1 MFNSNWNDASG
12 AVQDVTD
19 ILIEH
24 ISHAYNEN
32 APEFLYFV
40 ILYNLFKDYLE
51 NVSEDDLPNEAYGF
65 KSSKIWNLLFQFQKD
80 AVLGI
85 IQKLEQYNGCILADS
100 VGLGKTYTALAVIKY
115 YQQRNKSILVL
126 CPKKL
131 AENWNTYR
139 DNYKNAYPILKKYDF
154 KATIFVIS
162 SFLGVYP
169 NYLTWANV
177 AEMQESGL
185 IDFESHTL
193 SHEELTKAPDLDEA
207 KHQLVG
213 SKQAIEWNLGKQVN
227 FIAYP
232 CGEYN
237 DDIEQATKDAGYRA
251 AFTVNYGL
259 AEPGEDPFILDRV
272 PIFGSNSH
280 TLARF
285 KLRLTLA
292 PLFAPLNKVKMEL
305 REDHPTLASFIL
317 VP

>member
-1 MFNSNWNDASG
+1 MFPLRKQYRWLLAAA
-12 AVQDVTD
+12 AVFF
-19 ILIEH
+19 I
-24 ISHAYNEN
+24 A
-32 APEFLYFV
+32 V
-40 ILYNLFKDYLE
+40 IGVV
-51 NVSEDDLPNEAYGF
+51 VS
-65 KSSKIWNLLFQFQKD
+65 LFQSAKGGIP
-80 AVLGI
+80 VLNYHQI
-85 IQKLEQYNGCILADS
+85 NDTEKNALTVNTEQFEAQMKYLSENG
-100 VGLGKTYTALAVIKY
+100 YTAITPADMLDAWENGTQLPEKPVIITFDDGY
-115 YQQRNKSILVL
+115 L
-126 CPKKL
+126 
-131 AENWNTYR
+131 
-139 DNYKNAYPILKKYDF
+139 DNYNHAFPVLEKYQL
-154 KATIFVIS
+154 KATIFLIS
-162 SFLGVYP
+162 DYVNTYP
-169 NYLTWANV
+169 NYLTWSAV
-177 AEMQESGL
+177 QDMQQSGL

-207 KHQLVG
+207 KHQLTG

-280 TLARF
+280 TLLRF

>member
-1 MFNSNWNDASG
+1 MFPLRKQYRWLLAAA
-12 AVQDVTD
+12 AVFF
-19 ILIEH
+19 I
-24 ISHAYNEN
+24 A
-32 APEFLYFV
+32 V
-40 ILYNLFKDYLE
+40 IGVV
-51 NVSEDDLPNEAYGF
+51 VS
-65 KSSKIWNLLFQFQKD
+65 LFQSAKGGIP
-80 AVLGI
+80 VLNYHQI
-85 IQKLEQYNGCILADS
+85 NDTEKNALTVNTEQFEAQMKYLSENG
-100 VGLGKTYTALAVIKY
+100 YTAITPADMLDAWENGTQLPEKPVIITFDDGY
-115 YQQRNKSILVL
+115 L
-126 CPKKL
+126 
-131 AENWNTYR
+131 
-139 DNYKNAYPILKKYDF
+139 DNYNHAFPVLEKYQL
-154 KATIFVIS
+154 KATIFLIS
-162 SFLGVYP
+162 DYVNTDP
-169 NYLTWANV
+169 NYLTWSAV
-177 AEMQESGL
+177 QDMQQSGL

-207 KHQLVG
+207 KHQLTG

>member
-1 MFNSNWNDASG
+1 MFPLRKQYRCLLAAA
-12 AVQDVTD
+12 AVFF
-19 ILIEH
+19 I
-24 ISHAYNEN
+24 A
-32 APEFLYFV
+32 V
-40 ILYNLFKDYLE
+40 IGVV
-51 NVSEDDLPNEAYGF
+51 VS
-65 KSSKIWNLLFQFQKD
+65 LFQSAKGGIP
-80 AVLGI
+80 VLNYHQI
-85 IQKLEQYNGCILADS
+85 NDTEKNALTVNTEQFEAQMKYLSENG
-100 VGLGKTYTALAVIKY
+100 YTAITPADMLDAWENGTQLPEKPVIITFDDGY
-115 YQQRNKSILVL
+115 L
-126 CPKKL
+126 
-131 AENWNTYR
+131 
-139 DNYKNAYPILKKYDF
+139 DNYNHAFPVLEKYQL
-154 KATIFVIS
+154 KATIFLIS
-162 SFLGVYP
+162 DYVNTYP
-169 NYLTWANV
+169 NYLTWSAV
-177 AEMQESGL
+177 QDMQQSGL

-207 KHQLVG
+207 KHQLTG

>member
-1 MFNSNWNDASG
+1 MFPLRKQYRWLLAAA
-12 AVQDVTD
+12 AVFF
-19 ILIEH
+19 I
-24 ISHAYNEN
+24 A
-32 APEFLYFV
+32 V
-40 ILYNLFKDYLE
+40 IGVV
-51 NVSEDDLPNEAYGF
+51 VS
-65 KSSKIWNLLFQFQKD
+65 LFQSAKGGIPVLNYHQINDTEKNALTVNTEQFEAQMKYLSENGYTTITPADMLD
-80 AVLGI
+80 AWENGTQLPEKPVI
-85 IQKLEQYNGCILADS
+85 ITFDDGYL
-100 VGLGKTYTALAVIKY
+100 
-115 YQQRNKSILVL
+115 
-126 CPKKL
+126 
-131 AENWNTYR
+131 
-139 DNYKNAYPILKKYDF
+139 DNYNHAFPVLEKYQL
-154 KATIFVIS
+154 KATIFLIS
-162 SFLGVYP
+162 DYVNTYP
-169 NYLTWANV
+169 NYLTWSAV
-177 AEMQESGL
+177 QDMQQSGL

-207 KHQLVG
+207 KHQLTG

>member
-1 MFNSNWNDASG
+1 MFPLRKQYRWLLAAA
-12 AVQDVTD
+12 AVFF
-19 ILIEH
+19 I
-24 ISHAYNEN
+24 A
-32 APEFLYFV
+32 V
-40 ILYNLFKDYLE
+40 IGVV
-51 NVSEDDLPNEAYGF
+51 VS
-65 KSSKIWNLLFQFQKD
+65 LFQSAKGGIP
-80 AVLGI
+80 VLNYHQI
-85 IQKLEQYNGCILADS
+85 NDTEKNALTVNTEQFEAQMKYLSENG
-100 VGLGKTYTALAVIKY
+100 YTAITPADMLDAWENGTQLPEKPVIITFDDGY
-115 YQQRNKSILVL
+115 L
-126 CPKKL
+126 
-131 AENWNTYR
+131 
-139 DNYKNAYPILKKYDF
+139 DNYNHAFPVLEKYQL
-154 KATIFVIS
+154 KATIFLIS
-162 SFLGVYP
+162 DYVNTYP
-169 NYLTWANV
+169 NYLTWSV
-177 AEMQESGL
+177 VQDMQQSGL

-207 KHQLVG
+207 KHQLTG

>member
-1 MFNSNWNDASG
+1 MRKQYRWLLAAA
-12 AVQDVTD
+12 AVFF
-19 ILIEH
+19 I
-24 ISHAYNEN
+24 A
-32 APEFLYFV
+32 V
-40 ILYNLFKDYLE
+40 IGVV
-51 NVSEDDLPNEAYGF
+51 VS
-65 KSSKIWNLLFQFQKD
+65 LFQSAKGGIP
-80 AVLGI
+80 VLNYHQI
-85 IQKLEQYNGCILADS
+85 NDTEKNALTVNTEQFEAQMKYLSENG
-100 VGLGKTYTALAVIKY
+100 YTAITPADMLDAWENGTQLPEKPVIITFDDGY
-115 YQQRNKSILVL
+115 L
-126 CPKKL
+126 
-131 AENWNTYR
+131 
-139 DNYKNAYPILKKYDF
+139 DNYNHAFPVLEKYQL
-154 KATIFVIS
+154 KATIFLIS
-162 SFLGVYP
+162 DYVNTYP
-169 NYLTWANV
+169 NYLTWSAV
-177 AEMQESGL
+177 QDMQQSGL

-207 KHQLVG
+207 KHQLTG

>member
-1 MFNSNWNDASG
+1 MQKRCRW
-12 AVQDVTD
+12 
-19 ILIEH
+19 
-24 ISHAYNEN
+24 
-32 APEFLYFV
+32 
-40 ILYNLFKDYLE
+40 
-51 NVSEDDLPNEAYGF
+51 
-65 KSSKIWNLLFQFQKD
+65 LLATA
-80 AVLGI
+80 AVLLIAVIGFVGSLFHAAKGGVPVLNYHQI
-85 IQKLEQYNGCILADS
+85 NDTEKNALTVNTEQFEAQMKYLSENG
-100 VGLGKTYTALAVIKY
+100 YTAITPADMLDAWENGTQLPEKPVIITFDDGY
-115 YQQRNKSILVL
+115 L
-126 CPKKL
+126 
-131 AENWNTYR
+131 
-139 DNYKNAYPILKKYDF
+139 DNYNHAFPVLEKYQL
-154 KATIFVIS
+154 KATIFLIS
-162 SFLGVYP
+162 DYVNTYP
-169 NYLTWANV
+169 NYLTWSAV
-177 AEMQESGL
+177 QDMQQSGL

-207 KHQLVG
+207 KHQLTG

>member
-1 MFNSNWNDASG
+1 VFPLRKQYRWLLAAA
-12 AVQDVTD
+12 AVFF
-19 ILIEH
+19 I
-24 ISHAYNEN
+24 A
-32 APEFLYFV
+32 V
-40 ILYNLFKDYLE
+40 IGVV
-51 NVSEDDLPNEAYGF
+51 VS
-65 KSSKIWNLLFQFQKD
+65 LFQSAKGGIP
-80 AVLGI
+80 VLNYHQI
-85 IQKLEQYNGCILADS
+85 NDTEKNALTVNTEQFEAQMKYLSENG
-100 VGLGKTYTALAVIKY
+100 YTAITPADMLDAWENGTQLPEKPVIITFDDGY
-115 YQQRNKSILVL
+115 L
-126 CPKKL
+126 
-131 AENWNTYR
+131 
-139 DNYKNAYPILKKYDF
+139 DNYNHAFPVLEKYQL
-154 KATIFVIS
+154 KATIFLIS
-162 SFLGVYP
+162 DYVNTYP
-169 NYLTWANV
+169 NYLTWSAV
-177 AEMQESGL
+177 QDMQQSGL

-207 KHQLVG
+207 KHQLTG

>member
-1 MFNSNWNDASG
+1 MFPLRKQYRWLLAAA
-12 AVQDVTD
+12 AVFF
-19 ILIEH
+19 
-24 ISHAYNEN
+24 SA
-32 APEFLYFV
+32 V
-40 ILYNLFKDYLE
+40 IGVV
-51 NVSEDDLPNEAYGF
+51 VS
-65 KSSKIWNLLFQFQKD
+65 LFQSAKGGIP
-80 AVLGI
+80 VLNYHQI
-85 IQKLEQYNGCILADS
+85 NDTEKNALTVNTEQFEAQMKYLSENG
-100 VGLGKTYTALAVIKY
+100 YTAITPADMLDAWENGTQLPEKPVIITFDDGY
-115 YQQRNKSILVL
+115 L
-126 CPKKL
+126 
-131 AENWNTYR
+131 
-139 DNYKNAYPILKKYDF
+139 DNYNHAFPVLEKYQL
-154 KATIFVIS
+154 KATIFLIS
-162 SFLGVYP
+162 DYVNTYP
-169 NYLTWANV
+169 NYLTWSAV
-177 AEMQESGL
+177 QDMQQSGL

-207 KHQLVG
+207 KHQLTG

>member
-1 MFNSNWNDASG
+1 MFPLRKQYRWLLAAA
-12 AVQDVTD
+12 AVFF
-19 ILIEH
+19 I
-24 ISHAYNEN
+24 A
-32 APEFLYFV
+32 V
-40 ILYNLFKDYLE
+40 IGVV
-51 NVSEDDLPNEAYGF
+51 VS
-65 KSSKIWNLLFQFQKD
+65 LFQSAKGGIP
-80 AVLGI
+80 VLNYHQI
-85 IQKLEQYNGCILADS
+85 NDTEKNALTVNTEQFEAQMKYLSENG
-100 VGLGKTYTALAVIKY
+100 YTAITPADMLDAWENGTQLPEKPVIITFDDGY
-115 YQQRNKSILVL
+115 L
-126 CPKKL
+126 
-131 AENWNTYR
+131 
-139 DNYKNAYPILKKYDF
+139 DNYNHAFPVLEKYQL
-154 KATIFVIS
+154 KATIFLIS
-162 SFLGVYP
+162 DYVNTYP
-169 NYLTWANV
+169 NYLTWSAV
-177 AEMQESGL
+177 QDMQQSGL

-207 KHQLVG
+207 KHQLTG

-292 PLFAPLNKVKMEL
+292 PLFAPLNKVKMKL

>member
-1 MFNSNWNDASG
+1 MFPLRKQYRWLLAAA
-12 AVQDVTD
+12 AVFF
-19 ILIEH
+19 I
-24 ISHAYNEN
+24 A
-32 APEFLYFV
+32 V
-40 ILYNLFKDYLE
+40 IGVV
-51 NVSEDDLPNEAYGF
+51 VS
-65 KSSKIWNLLFQFQKD
+65 LFQSAKGGIP
-80 AVLGI
+80 VLNYHQI
-85 IQKLEQYNGCILADS
+85 NDTEKNALTVNTEQFEAQMKYLSENG
-100 VGLGKTYTALAVIKY
+100 YTAITPADMLDAWENGTQLPEKPV
-115 YQQRNKSILVL
+115 SITFDDGYL
-126 CPKKL
+126 
-131 AENWNTYR
+131 
-139 DNYKNAYPILKKYDF
+139 DNYNHAFPVLEKYQL
-154 KATIFVIS
+154 KATIFLIS
-162 SFLGVYP
+162 DYVNTYP
-169 NYLTWANV
+169 NYLTWSAV
-177 AEMQESGL
+177 QDMQQSGL

-193 SHEELTKAPDLDEA
+193 SHEELTKAPSLDEA
-207 KHQLVG
+207 KHQLTG
-213 SKQAIEWNLGKQVN
+213 SKQAIEWNLGKPVR

-237 DDIEQATKDAGYRA
+237 EDIEQATKDAGYRA